1 MSTKPYHILEVANT
15 HGGSFDYVLDLIN
28 EFSSYMGDGLKF
40 QPLHPDML
48 ATPDYQWHSVYK
60 ELYFSPDQ
68 WHTILH
74 LASETKEVWLDL
86 FDSYG
91 CQIYQQESDLVSGIK
106 LQSSVLFNLGLINDL
121 EKVGLEGKIL
131 AINVSGFDIPTI
143 AERVEDFAKR
153 LCPKEIW
160 LEVGFQSYPTALAE
174 SGLVKIQEL
183 KKHFDN
189 PLVFADHADAEG
201 EDAIWLPIFAAME
214 GVQAIEKHI
223 RHSSLETKYDHFS
236 SLKPEKYAQFRV
248 TLDNYLDLKD
258 RPFINAKETAYL
270 QNSVQIPI
278 AKKLIQ
284 KGKQIDLTED
294 LEFKRS
300 GKSGMDIL
308 TVKKR
313 QQDFHI
319 LAVDVQKGEP
329 LKQEYFKRATIATI
343 VACRLKSSRLP
354 KKALLPIGKLTSVE
368 KCLKSCLNFKNI
380 NHTILATSTHPDDQ
394 ELENY
399 RFNEQV
405 IFHRGHPDDVIQRY
419 LDIIDT
425 LKIDVIIRVTADMP
439 YVSADIAE
447 FLLNQHFKSG
457 ADYTAAKDFAVGT
470 APEIINVQAL
480 KKVKEHFPSAD
491 YSEYMT
497 WYFQNNRE
505 FFNVKVVDLPKDY
518 IRDYRLTLDYQEDLD
533 LFNALQTHLDKEN
546 KDGSLF
552 QIFDFLDDNPKVVEL
567 NNHIGL
573 KYKTDQNL
581 IDTLN
586 KVTKIKA

>member
-1 MSTKPYHILEVANT
+1 M
-15 HGGSFDYVLDLIN
+15 
-28 EFSSYMGDGLKF
+28 
-40 QPLHPDML
+40 
-48 ATPDYQWHSVYK
+48 
-60 ELYFSPDQ
+60 
-68 WHTILH
+68 
-74 LASETKEVWLDL
+74 
-86 FDSYG
+86 
-91 CQIYQQESDLVSGIK
+91 
-106 LQSSVLFNLGLINDL
+106 
-121 EKVGLEGKIL
+121 
-131 AINVSGFDIPTI
+131 
-143 AERVEDFAKR
+143 
-153 LCPKEIW
+153 
-160 LEVGFQSYPTALAE
+160 
-174 SGLVKIQEL
+174 
-183 KKHFDN
+183 
-189 PLVFADHADAEG
+189 
-201 EDAIWLPIFAAME
+201 
-214 GVQAIEKHI
+214 
-223 RHSSLETKYDHFS
+223 
-236 SLKPEKYAQFRV
+236 
-248 TLDNYLDLKD
+248 
-258 RPFINAKETAYL
+258 
-270 QNSVQIPI
+270 
-278 AKKLIQ
+278 
-284 KGKQIDLTED
+284 
-294 LEFKRS
+294 
-300 GKSGMDIL
+300 
-308 TVKKR
+308 
-313 QQDFHI
+313 
-319 LAVDVQKGEP
+319 
-329 LKQEYFKRATIATI
+329 
-343 VACRLKSSRLP
+343 ACRLKSSRLP